1 MDSLVEHNQESSVAL
16 KSRNEDI
23 KALKTRIVR
32 LETDKKDVEDELKF
46 VTVKVS
52 RMEKDIKEL
61 NEAKVAREE

>member
-1 MDSLVEHNQESSVAL
+1 MDSLVEQNQELSVAL

-32 LETDKKDVEDELKF
+32 LETDKKDLEDELKF

>member
-1 MDSLVEHNQESSVAL
+1 MDSLVEQNQELSVAL
-16 KSRNEDI
+16 KSRNEDM

-32 LETDKKDVEDELKF
+32 HETDKKDLEDELKF